1 MKASLPLAVAALASM
16 AIAGAAAAD
25 QMKDMSGMKGM
36 SMPAGGAAKTGHAT
50 GVVTAVDANGKT
62 ITIKHGPIPAVAW
75 PAMTMTFKAE
85 PAKLADTVKPGDK
98 VAFDV
103 KVQGSNNTVTAIR
116 KQ

>member
-1 MKASLPLAVAALASM
+1 
-16 AIAGAAAAD
+16 
-25 QMKDMSGMKGM
+25 
-36 SMPAGGAAKTGHAT
+36 
-50 GVVTAVDANGKT
+50 
-62 ITIKHGPIPAVAW
+62 
-75 PAMTMTFKAE
+75 MTMTFKAE